1 MAGDNLNNLRGFVPI
16 ELSPARAAQHRFPTK
31 AKSENFAQQRVG
43 VEDHFR
49 AVSVKAGIG
58 GD

>member
-31 AKSENFAQQRVG
+31 AKSENFAQQRV
-43 VEDHFR
+43 VWR
-49 AVSVKAGIG
+49 TISVLSALRPV
-58 GD
+58 

>member
-16 ELSPARAAQHRFPTK
+16 ELGPARAAQHRFPTK

-43 VEDHFR
+43 VKHHLR
-49 AVSVKAGIG
+49 AVGVQAGIG